1 MTPNLPAMPLA
12 PKNLLVIM
20 SDEHS
25 PRALGVAGHP
35 LAQTPQ
41 LDRLAARGTR
51 FTSAYT
57 TSPIC
62 VPARAGFATGKYPHQ
77 VGYWDNADAYEGAVP
92 SWHHL
97 MRDHGHR
104 VASIGKLHF
113 RGLPGDDHGF
123 SEELL
128 AMHVVDGIG
137 DVKGLVR
144 ENIPRRNGYDKLA
157 KLAGPGESPYTHYD
171 RDIAARAQA
180 WLRDAAVRRGE
191 KPWALFVSFVCPHF
205 PLVAP
210 PEFYER
216 YPLDRIPLPKQY
228 LPAERPDHPY
238 LRDYAACVGYDL
250 GFDGDH
256 AKVRRALAGYLGLVS
271 FMDDNVGKVLRALAD
286 AGLEAGTRV
295 VYTSDHGDNAGARGL
310 WGKSTMYE
318 ESAGVPLILAGPGIA
333 AGATCATPASHVDL
347 FPFFLECVGV
357 PAPRDGYHGVSPL
370 ALAAGAQAGRA
381 VLSEY
386 HAIGSTGGVTMLRKG
401 RWKLVHCVRYAPQLF
416 DLESDSEERV
426 DRAADPACRAVLAEL
441 EAALRAFCDPAEV
454 DTRAKR
460 RQAELLARY
469 GGREAA
475 LARGDLNYTP
485 APGQPPDIN

>member
-1 MTPNLPAMPLA
+1 VPLE
-12 PKNLLVIM
+12 PKNLLVLM
-20 SDEHS
+20 SDEHN
-25 PRALGVAGHP
+25 PRALGAAGHP
-35 LAQTPQ
+35 LAQTPH

-77 VGYWDNADAYEGAVP
+77 IGYWDNADAYDGAVP

-97 MRDHGHR
+97 LRARGHR
-104 VASIGKLHF
+104 VVSIGKLHF

-137 DVKGLVR
+137 DVKGLIR
-144 ENIPRRNGYDKLA
+144 RDIPRRNGYDKLA
-157 KLAGPGESPYTHYD
+157 KLAGPGESPYARYD

-180 WLRDAAVRRGE
+180 WLLEEAPRHRE
-191 KPWALFVSFVCPHF
+191 HPWALFVSFVCPHF
-205 PLVAP
+205 PLTAP
-210 PEFYER
+210 PEFYAR
-216 YPLDRIPLPKQY
+216 YPLERIPLPKQY
-228 LPAERPDHPY
+228 LARERPEHPY
-238 LRDYAACVGYDL
+238 LRDYDACVAYDA
-250 GFDGDH
+250 GFGGDH
-256 AKVRRALAGYLGLVS
+256 GKVRRAIAGYLGLVS
-271 FMDDNVGKVLRALAD
+271 FLDDNLGKVLRALEE
-286 AGLEAGTRV
+286 AGLKGDTRI
-295 VYTSDHGDNAGARGL
+295 VYTSDHGDNVGARGL

-333 AGATCATPASHVDL
+333 AGARCATPASHVDL
-347 FPFFLECVGV
+347 FPFFLESAGV
-357 PAPRDGYHGVSPL
+357 PAPADGYRGVSPL
-370 ALAAGAQAGRA
+370 ALAAGAHADRA

-386 HAIGSTGGVTMLRKG
+386 HAIGSTGGITMLRKG
-401 RWKLVHCVRYAPQLF
+401 RWKYVHCVRYRPQLF
-416 DLESDSEERV
+416 DLENDPEELV
-426 DRAADPACRAVLAEL
+426 DRAGDP
-441 EAALRAFCDPAEV
+441 ALRATLASLEAELRGFCDPAEV
-454 DTRAKR
+454 DARAKR

-485 APGQPPDIN
+485 APGQAPDIN

>member
-1 MTPNLPAMPLA
+1 VPLQ
-12 PKNLLVIM
+12 PKNLLVLM
-20 SDEHS
+20 SDEHN
-25 PRALGVAGHP
+25 PHAMGVAGHP
-35 LAQTPQ
+35 MAQTPH

-77 VGYWDNADAYEGAVP
+77 IGYWDNADPYDGAVP

-97 MRDHGHR
+97 LRSRGHR
-104 VASIGKLHF
+104 VVSIGKLHF

-128 AMHVVDGIG
+128 PMHVVEGIG

-144 ENIPRRNGYDKLA
+144 QDIPRRNGYDKLA
-157 KLAGPGESPYTHYD
+157 KLAGPGESPYTRYD
-171 RDIAARAQA
+171 RDIAARAQV
-180 WLRDAAVRRGE
+180 WLREQAPLHRK

-210 PEFYER
+210 PEFYDR
-216 YPLDRIPLPKQY
+216 YALEAIPLPKQY
-228 LPAERPDHPY
+228 LGGQRPDHPY
-238 LRDYAACVGYDL
+238 LRDYDRCVAYDA
-250 GFDGDH
+250 GFGGDH
-256 AKVRRALAGYLGLVS
+256 EKVRRAIAGYLGLVS
-271 FMDDNVGKVLRALAD
+271 FLDDNVGKVLRALD
-286 AGLEAGTRV
+286 DTGLASDTRV
-295 VYTSDHGDNAGARGL
+295 VYTSDHGDNIGARGL

-318 ESAGVPLILAGPGIA
+318 ESAGVPLMLAGPGIA
-333 AGATCATPASHVDL
+333 PGARCSTPASHVDL
-347 FPFFLECVGV
+347 FPFFLECAGETA
-357 PAPRDGYHGVSPL
+357 PADGYHGVSPL
-370 ALAAGAQAGRA
+370 ALAAGGHADRA

-386 HAIGSTGGVTMLRKG
+386 HAIGSTAGVTLLRKG
-401 RWKLVHCVRYAPQLF
+401 RWKYVHCVRYRPQLF
-416 DLESDSEERV
+416 DLEQDPEELV
-426 DRAADPACRAVLAEL
+426 DRAADPACRAVLAGLQAEL
-441 EAALRAFCDPAEV
+441 RRFCDPDEV
-454 DTRAKR
+454 DARAKR

-485 APGQPPDIN
+485 APGQPPDMN

>member
-1 MTPNLPAMPLA
+1 VRLA

-20 SDEHS
+20 SDEHN
-25 PRALGVAGHP
+25 PAAMGCAGHA
-35 LAQTPQ
+35 LAQTPN

-77 VGYWDNADAYEGAVP
+77 IGYWDNADAYDGAIP

-97 MRDHGHR
+97 LRESGHE
-104 VASIGKLHF
+104 VVSIGKLHF

-128 AMHVVDGIG
+128 AMHVIDGIG

-144 ENIPRRNGYDKLA
+144 QDMPRRKGYDKLA
-157 KLAGPGESPYTHYD
+157 KLAGPGESPYTRYD
-171 RDIAARAQA
+171 RDIAARAQS
-180 WLRDAAVRRGE
+180 WLREDAPRSSER
-191 KPWALFVSFVCPHF
+191 PWALFVSFVCPHF
-205 PLVAP
+205 PLIAP
-210 PEFYER
+210 PEFYDR
-216 YPLDRIPLPKQY
+216 YPLESIPLPKQY
-228 LPAERPDHPY
+228 LEAERPRHPY
-238 LRDYAACVGYDL
+238 LRDYDACVAYDA
-250 GFDGDH
+250 GFEGDPV
-256 AKVRRALAGYLGLVS
+256 KVRRALAGYLGLVS
-271 FMDDNVGKVLRALAD
+271 FMDDNVGKVLRALEE
-286 AGLEAGTRV
+286 AGLAAGTRI

-318 ESAGVPLILAGPGIA
+318 ESAGVPLIMAGPGI
-333 AGATCATPASHVDL
+333 GADVRCATPASHVDL
-347 FPFFLECVGV
+347 FPFFLEGAGV
-357 PAPRDGYHGVSPL
+357 PAPGDGYHGVSPL
-370 ALAAGAQAGRA
+370 ELAARRDVERA

-386 HAIGSTGGVTMLRKG
+386 HAIGSTSGITMLRKG
-401 RWKLVHCVRYAPQLF
+401 RWKYVHCVRYRPQLF
-416 DLESDSEERV
+416 DLERDPEELV
-426 DRAADPACRAVLAEL
+426 DLAADPAHAATLAMLEGEL
-441 EAALRAFCDPAEV
+441 RRFCDPAEV
-454 DTRAKR
+454 DARAKR

-485 APGQPPDIN
+485 APGQAPDMN

>member
-1 MTPNLPAMPLA
+1 MPLA
-12 PKNLLVIM
+12 PKNLLVLM

-25 PRALGVAGHP
+25 PRAMAK
-35 LAQTPQ
+35 TPH

-62 VPARAGFATGKYPHQ
+62 VPARASFATGKYQHQ
-77 VGYWDNADAYEGAVP
+77 VGYWDNADAYDGAVP
-92 SWHHL
+92 SWHHFL
-97 MRDHGHR
+97 RESGHR
-104 VASIGKLHF
+104 VVSIGKLHF

-123 SEELL
+123 SEEIVP
-128 AMHVVDGIG
+128 MHVIEGLG

-144 ENIPRRNGYDKLA
+144 SDIPRRKGYDKLA
-157 KLAGPGESPYTHYD
+157 NLAGPGESPYTRYD
-171 RDIAARAQA
+171 RDIAARARA
-180 WLRDAAVRRGE
+180 WLRDEAPRNRDR
-191 KPWALFVSFVCPHF
+191 PWALFVSFVCPHF

-210 PEFYER
+210 REFFDLYPPE
-216 YPLDRIPLPKQY
+216 RIPLPKQY

-238 LRDYAACVGYDL
+238 LREYHACVGYDD
-250 GFDGDH
+250 GFGGDQ
-256 AKVRRALAGYLGLVS
+256 AKVRRAIAGYLGLVS
-271 FMDDNVGKVLRALAD
+271 FMDANVGAVLAALEECGFAN
-286 AGLEAGTRV
+286 ATRV

-318 ESAGVPLILAGPGIA
+318 ESAGVPLILAGPDVG
-333 AGATCATPASHVDL
+333 AGAHCATPASHVDL
-347 FPFFLECVGV
+347 FPFFLEATGT
-357 PAPRDGYHGVSPL
+357 PMPRGDYKGVSPL
-370 ALAAGAQAGRA
+370 ALAAGAQPDRS

-401 RWKLVHCVRYAPQLF
+401 RWKYVHYVRHRPQLF
-416 DLESDSEERV
+416 DLQTDPEELV
-426 DRAADPACRAVLAEL
+426 DLAADPAHGATLRALEAEL
-441 EAALRAFCDPAEV
+441 RGHLDPEEV
-454 DTRAKR
+454 DARAKR

-485 APGQPPDIN
+485 APGQAPDMN